1 MKQSSP
7 RVFRDADNFPLA
19 PLCYERFADRAF
31 ARPMAARQRFIDD
44 DDSLVVAGILFSE
57 RATRQQRDAERRKV
71 IWRHE
76 VARDRIARSSSPD
89 ARDAV
94 YIHNGCAA
102 IIRPINVLCGIA
114 IKWLV
119 H

>member
-19 PLCYERFADRAF
+19 TLCYERFADRAF

-44 DDSLVVAGILFSE
+44 NDSLVVDGILFSE
-57 RATRQQRDAERRKV
+57 RAAKQQRDAERGKV
-71 IWRHE
+71 IWRHD
-76 VARDRIARSSSPD
+76 VDRDSIARSSSPE

-94 YIHNGCAA
+94 YIHNGYAA
-102 IIRPINVLCGIA
+102 VSRPINVRGVIA
-114 IKWLV
+114 VKWLV